1 MRARLGQATV
11 EFALVGIV
19 FLGTMFAVIDL
30 ARAGF
35 MQHNLDRGVGD
46 LAHQL
51 ATISGTNSSG
61 KVYVSGDPSTYAPTA
76 LNPTDPVS
84 TVFLGQTM
92 PISQAVQMALAH
104 ASSMSISAIST
115 APLAMTSPMT
125 LTNGQVLVTAT
136 PDLTN
141 TALLTVTVT
150 AQFQSTVGI
159 FLGHKTFSLSA
170 REGDVSIAQMIQ

>member
-1 MRARLGQATV
+1 MSARRGQATV
-11 EFALVGIV
+11 EFALVVIV
-19 FLGTMFAVIDL
+19 FLGILLVVIDL
-30 ARAGF
+30 ARAGL

-61 KVYVSGDPSTYAPTA
+61 KVYVSGDTSTYAPTP
-76 LNPTDPVS
+76 LNPTDPDS

-104 ASSMSISAIST
+104 ASSTSIGAIST

-141 TALLTVTVT
+141 TALLTVT
-150 AQFQSTVGI
+150 AMAPFQPVVGNI
-159 FLGHKTFSLSA
+159 LGQTTFTLSA
-170 REGDVSIAQMIQ
+170 REGEVSIAQMIQ